1 LAVLASS
8 IDGQDLVD
16 HAIRGYA
23 VAQHVPTRPV
33 TVQRFIPFDP
43 ARKLAEAF
51 GIDGHGRGLR
61 IVKGAPLAV
70 AELASMSS
78 RAAEE
83 LDRLTA
89 AGYRALAVACG
100 PPDAMTLIG
109 FIALSDPPRADS
121 RALLAELCSLGVRPI
136 LVSGD
141 AAATAITVA
150 RAIGL
155 DGAVCPPG
163 KIPDGVSPAQ
173 FAVYAGVFPEDKFR
187 LVKAFQR
194 YGDAVGMCGDGAN
207 DAPALRQAQMGIAV
221 STATDVAKAAAG
233 VVLTEP
239 GLGGIVT
246 CITEGRSAFQR
257 VLTYTL
263 SILVNKSV
271 NLVVLGV
278 GLMMTGHA
286 ILTPMLQALS
296 MLAGDIV
303 TMSRAADRAKP
314 TPYPNTWRV
323 RNLTLAA
330 IPLGTFKLAYCIG
343 VLAAG
348 WYALDLP
355 LDDMRTL
362 TFTMLVFAGQANV
375 YVLREKG
382 PLWNSRPAPIMLLAS
397 LADVG
402 LVTRLVLSGVLV
414 SPLPPAIVGAL
425 AAATVCFALVMDGLK
440 RLVFSRL
447 NIDRRQV

>member
-1 LAVLASS
+1 
-8 IDGQDLVD
+8 
-16 HAIRGYA
+16 
-23 VAQHVPTRPV
+23 
-33 TVQRFIPFDP
+33 
-43 ARKLAEAF
+43 
-51 GIDGHGRGLR
+51 
-61 IVKGAPLAV
+61 
-70 AELASMSS
+70 
-78 RAAEE
+78 
-83 LDRLTA
+83 
-89 AGYRALAVACG
+89 
-100 PPDAMTLIG
+100 MTLIG